1 MLHLDKFRNGIHYVV
16 PLLIMTVAGFTFN
29 TSELIPVA
37 LLSDIGAD
45 LGVSEA
51 RTGLLITVYAWVV
64 ALLSLPLMLLFA
76 RVPYRKLML
85 GIIAVFII
93 SHAFSALAGSYGM
106 LMASRIGVALTHCIF
121 WSIAPAMAVAV
132 APPDKRAT
140 ALSVL
145 VAGGGIALIVGLP
158 IGRLI
163 GLVAGW
169 RTAFGSIGILASV
182 LFVLMWLFYPDVR
195 READTVSRKQL
206 IREMLHC
213 PQLLMIYL
221 IIGIIVTGHYTGYSY
236 IEPFLGQ
243 IAGFSESGI
252 TWTLTLFGV
261 AGLLAS
267 FIAGEGYT
275 RHSRAIITASCLG
288 IPFMLLMLRPAA
300 DFSPILLA
308 TLCVPW
314 GMSLTVLNIAM
325 QNDIVRLFP
334 NDSAVPMSLYSGI
347 FNLGIGA
354 GALVGG
360 IATNH
365 SLLGQI
371 GYIGGAIAI
380 CAALYCLLMYI
391 PARRRALS

>member
-1 MLHLDKFRNGIHYVV
+1 
-16 PLLIMTVAGFTFN
+16 
-29 TSELIPVA
+29 
-37 LLSDIGAD
+37 
-45 LGVSEA
+45 
-51 RTGLLITVYAWVV
+51 
-64 ALLSLPLMLLFA
+64 
-76 RVPYRKLML
+76 
-85 GIIAVFII
+85 
-93 SHAFSALAGSYGM
+93 
-106 LMASRIGVALTHCIF
+106 
-121 WSIAPAMAVAV
+121 MAVAV

-145 VAGGGIALIVGLP
+145 AAGGGIALIVGLP

-169 RTAFGSIGILASV
+169 RTAFGSIGILATV
-182 LFVLMWLFYPDVR
+182 LFMLMWLFYPDVR

-206 IREMLHC
+206 IRDMLHC
-213 PQLLMIYL
+213 PPLLMIYL
-221 IIGIIVTGHYTGYSY
+221 IIGVIVTGHYTGYSY
-236 IEPFLGQ
+236 VEPFLGQ

-252 TWTLTLFGV
+252 TWTLTMFGV

-267 FIAGEGYT
+267 FIAGEGYI

-288 IPFMLLMLRPAA
+288 IPMMLLLLRPVA
-300 DFSPILLA
+300 DYSPILLA
-308 TLCVPW
+308 ALCVPW

-371 GYIGGAIAI
+371 GYL
-380 CAALYCLLMYI
+380 LYTITTTINHKAPGVSVKSEELTDI
-391 PARRRALS
+391 IQIEHTDLSTQIKPTKRCPYCGEEILAVAKKCKHCGEWLETK

>member
-1 MLHLDKFRNGIHYVV
+1 MMHLDKFRNGIHYVV

-85 GIIAVFII
+85 GIIAVFIV
-93 SHAFSALAGSYGM
+93 SHVFSTLAGSYGI

-145 VAGGGIALIVGLP
+145 AAGGGIAL
-158 IGRLI
+158 
-163 GLVAGW
+163 
-169 RTAFGSIGILASV
+169 LATV
-182 LFVLMWLFYPDVR
+182 LFMLMWLFYPDVR

-206 IREMLHC
+206 IRDMLHC
-213 PQLLMIYL
+213 PPLLMIYL
-221 IIGIIVTGHYTGYSY
+221 IIGVIVTGHYTGYSY
-236 IEPFLGQ
+236 VEPFLGQ

-252 TWTLTLFGV
+252 TWTLTMFGV

-267 FIAGEGYT
+267 FIAGEGYI

-288 IPFMLLMLRPAA
+288 IPMMLLLLRPAA
-300 DFSPILLA
+300 DYSPILLA
-308 TLCVPW
+308 ALCVPW

-371 GYIGGAIAI
+371 GYIGGAITL
-380 CAALYCLLMYI
+380 CAAIYCLLVYI
-391 PARRRALS
+391 PARRKRNFS